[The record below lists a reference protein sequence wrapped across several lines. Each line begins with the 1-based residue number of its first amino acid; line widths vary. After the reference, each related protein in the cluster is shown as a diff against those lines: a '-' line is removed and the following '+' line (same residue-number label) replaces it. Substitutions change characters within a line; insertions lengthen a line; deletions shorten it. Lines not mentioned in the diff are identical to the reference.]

1 MKEKLQGVDPITNGE
16 DHTNVGANTKST
28 GDPAQSKTP
37 RTSGN
42 IMHENRETWS
52 ASAAQSGGRPVG
64 EGDSR
69 TTHRQAGQESDS
81 GVVPMKGSN
90 KGGQPTAESLEGR
103 PETKENVRQP
113 HMRPTQGGPRMSQGL
128 EGVRRAAKERKQ
140 EKFTAL
146 LHHLTINLLRESF
159 YSIKRSAAAGVDQV
173 TWKVYAQGVEDRLGD
188 LHDRVHRGAY
198 RAQPSRRVY
207 ILKSDGR
214 QRPLGV
220 AVLED
225 KIVQQAVTRILNQIY
240 EADFQGVSYGFRPGR
255 SQHQALD
262 ALTVGIER
270 KKVNWILDLDI
281 RGFFDNINHEQLV
294 QYVEER
300 IADPRILRLI
310 RKWLKAGVMEDGEWK
325 ATEVGTPQGSS
336 ISPLLANVYLHYAL
350 DLWVLAWRR
359 QAVGD
364 VIMVRY
370 ADDAVL
376 GFENREEAESLR
388 RELQEQLR
396 KVGLELH
403 PEKTRMIEFG
413 RFAESN
419 RKRRGEGK
427 PETFDFLGFT
437 HMCGRTRTAGR
448 FTVKRKT
455 IGKRMR
461 AKLQEIRQKLRQRM
475 HDAVPETGK
484 WLRSVVQ
491 GYFNYHAI
499 PGNGK
504 RLQAFRDGVTRYW
517 RQTLSRR
524 SQSGRIDW
532 KRMDRLVR
540 RWIPSIR
547 IMHPYPSVRFDA
559 THPR

>member
-1 MKEKLQGVDPITNGE
+1 M
-16 DHTNVGANTKST
+16 SS
-28 GDPAQSKTP
+28 GDPAQSETP
-37 RTSGN
+37 RKSRN

-69 TTHRQAGQESDS
+69 TAHRQTGQESDS
-81 GVVPMKGSN
+81 GVVPVKGSN
-90 KGGQPTAESLEGR
+90 KEGQPTAESPEGR

-113 HMRPTQGGPRMSQGL
+113 HMRPTQGDLRMSQGL

-146 LHHLTINLLRESF
+146 LHHLTIDLLRESF
-159 YSIKRSAAAGVDQV
+159 YSIKRSAAAGVDGV
-173 TWKVYAQGVEDRLGD
+173 TWKAYEQGVEDRLRD

-207 ILKSDGR
+207 ILKGDGR

-225 KIVQQAVTRILNQIY
+225 KIVQRAVTQILNQIY
-240 EADFQGVSYGFRPGR
+240 ETDFQGFSYGFRPGR

-262 ALTVGIER
+262 ALTVGMER

-300 IADPRILRLI
+300 IADPRMLRLI
-310 RKWLKAGVMEDGEWK
+310 RKWLQAGVMEDGEWK
-325 ATEVGTPQGSS
+325 ATEVGTPQGSG

-350 DLWVLAWRR
+350 DLWVVAWRR
-359 QAVGD
+359 QARGD

-376 GFENREEAESLR
+376 GFENRQEAESLR

-413 RFAESN
+413 RLAESN

-437 HMCGRTRTAGR
+437 HMCGRTRTAGY
-448 FTVKRKT
+448 FAIKRKT

-475 HDAVPETGK
+475 HDAVPQTGR

-491 GYFNYHAI
+491 GYFNYHAV

-504 RLQAFRDGVTRYW
+504 RLQAFRDAVTRYW
-517 RQTLSRR
+517 RHMLRRR
-524 SQSGRIDW
+524 SQTSRIDW
-532 KRMDRLVR
+532 ERMCRLVR

-547 IMHPYPSVRFDA
+547 ITHPYPNVRFDA
-559 THPR
+559 IHPR

>member
-1 MKEKLQGVDPITNGE
+1 MSP
-16 DHTNVGANTKST
+16 H
-28 GDPAQSKTP
+28 DPAQSETP
-37 RTSGN
+37 RTSRN
-42 IMHENRETWS
+42 IMHENRETRS
-52 ASAAQSGGRPVG
+52 ASGAQLGRRPVG

-69 TTHRQAGQESDS
+69 TTHRHAVQGSDS
-81 GVVPMKGSN
+81 GIVPIKGSN

-113 HMRPTQGGPRMSQGL
+113 HMQPTQGEARMSQGL

-146 LHHLTINLLRESF
+146 LHHLTIDLLRESF
-159 YSIKRSAAAGVDQV
+159 YSIKRSASAGVDRV
-173 TWKVYAQGVEDRLGD
+173 TWKEYEAGVEDRLRD

-207 ILKSDGR
+207 IPKADGR

-220 AVLED
+220 AALED
-225 KIVQQAVTRILNQIY
+225 KIVQQAVARILNQIY
-240 EADFQGVSYGFRPGR
+240 ETDFQGFSYGFRPGR

-281 RGFFDNINHEQLV
+281 RGFFDNLNHERLI

-350 DLWVLAWRR
+350 DTWVVAWRK
-359 QAVGD
+359 QAHGD
-364 VIMVRY
+364 VIVVRY

-376 GFENREEAESLR
+376 GFENRDEAERLR
-388 RELQEQLR
+388 RELQEHLR
-396 KVGLELH
+396 EVGLELH

-413 RFAESN
+413 RFAEQN
-419 RKRRGEGK
+419 RKRRGEDK

-437 HMCGRTRTAGR
+437 HICGRTRTAGR
-448 FTVKRKT
+448 FTVRRKT

-461 AKLQEIRQKLRQRM
+461 AKLREIKQKLRQRM
-475 HDAVPETGK
+475 HDAIPEVGK

-491 GYFNYHAI
+491 GYFNYHAV

-504 RLQAFRDGVTRYW
+504 RLQAFRDAVTRYW
-517 RQTLSRR
+517 RQALRRR
-524 SQSGRIDW
+524 SQTSRVNWDRL
-532 KRMDRLVR
+532 KRLVR
-540 RWIPSIR
+540 RWIPSVR
-547 IMHPYPSVRFDA
+547 ISHPYPSVRFDA
-559 THPR
+559 IHPR

>member
-1 MKEKLQGVDPITNGE
+1 VKEKLQGVDPITNGE
-16 DHTNVGANTKST
+16 DHTNVGASTKPT

-52 ASAAQSGGRPVG
+52 EAAARYGDRPAE
-64 EGDSR
+64 EGQGQTFR
-69 TTHRQAGQESDS
+69 RQAGQESDS

-103 PETKENVRQP
+103 PETKENVREP
-113 HMRPTQGGPRMSQGL
+113 RMRPTQGGLRMSQGL
-128 EGVRRAAKERKQ
+128 EGVRQAAKERKQ

-146 LHHLTINLLRESF
+146 LHHLTIDLLRECF
-159 YSIKRSAAAGVDQV
+159 YNIKRSAAAGVDKM
-173 TWKVYAQGVEDRLGD
+173 TWKAYEQGVEDRLRD

-198 RAQPSRRVY
+198 RAQPSRRVF

-240 EADFQGVSYGFRPGR
+240 ETDFQGVSYGFRPGR

-281 RGFFDNINHEQLV
+281 RGFFDHLNHEQLV
-294 QYVEER
+294 QYVEQR

-310 RKWLKAGVMEDGEWK
+310 HKWLKAGVMEGGEWK

-350 DLWVLAWRR
+350 DLWVVAWRR
-359 QAVGD
+359 RARGD

-376 GFENREEAESLR
+376 GFENRDEAESLR

-403 PEKTRMIEFG
+403 PEKTRLIEFG
-413 RFAESN
+413 RFAERN

-461 AKLQEIRQKLRQRM
+461 AKLQEIRQQLRQRM

-491 GYFNYHAI
+491 GYFNYHAV
-499 PGNGK
+499 PGNGD
-504 RLQAFRDGVTRYW
+504 RMQTFRDAVTRYW
-517 RQTLSRR
+517 WWTLSRR
-524 SQSGRIDW
+524 SQKGRIDW
-532 KRMDRLVR
+532 ERMRRLVR
-540 RWIPSIR
+540 RWIPSVR

-559 THPR
+559 IHPR

>member
-1 MKEKLQGVDPITNGE
+1 VKEKLQGVDPITNGE
-16 DHTNVGANTKST
+16 DNTNVGANTKSM

-37 RTSGN
+37 RTSGS

-52 ASAAQSGGRPVG
+52 ASATQCGGRPVG

-69 TTHRQAGQESDS
+69 KTHGHVGQESDS

-103 PETKENVRQP
+103 SETKENVQQS
-113 HMRPTQGGPRMSQGL
+113 HMRPTQGGPRVSQGL
-128 EGVRRAAKERKQ
+128 AGVRRTAKERKQ

-146 LHHLTINLLRESF
+146 LHHLDIGLLRDCF
-159 YSIKRSAAAGVDQV
+159 YSIKRSAAAGVDEV
-173 TWKVYAQGVEDRLGD
+173 TWKVYAQGLEDRLRD

-240 EADFQGVSYGFRPGR
+240 ETDFQGVSYGFRPGR

-262 ALTVGIER
+262 ALSVGIER

-325 ATEVGTPQGSS
+325 ATEVGTR
-336 ISPLLANVYLHYAL
+336 V
-350 DLWVLAWRR
+350 
-359 QAVGD
+359 
-364 VIMVRY
+364 
-370 ADDAVL
+370 
-376 GFENREEAESLR
+376 
-388 RELQEQLR
+388 
-396 KVGLELH
+396 
-403 PEKTRMIEFG
+403 
-413 RFAESN
+413 
-419 RKRRGEGK
+419 
-427 PETFDFLGFT
+427 
-437 HMCGRTRTAGR
+437 
-448 FTVKRKT
+448 
-455 IGKRMR
+455 
-461 AKLQEIRQKLRQRM
+461 
-475 HDAVPETGK
+475 
-484 WLRSVVQ
+484 
-491 GYFNYHAI
+491 
-499 PGNGK
+499 
-504 RLQAFRDGVTRYW
+504 
-517 RQTLSRR
+517 
-524 SQSGRIDW
+524 
-532 KRMDRLVR
+532 
-540 RWIPSIR
+540 
-547 IMHPYPSVRFDA
+547 
-559 THPR
+559 

>member
-1 MKEKLQGVDPITNGE
+1 VKEKLQGVDPITNGE

-28 GDPAQSKTP
+28 GDPAQSETP

-42 IMHENRETWS
+42 IMHENRETWP
-52 ASAAQSGGRPVG
+52 ASAAEQRGRPVG
-64 EGDSR
+64 EGQGHK
-69 TTHRQAGQESDS
+69 THRYASQESDS

-90 KGGQPTAESLEGR
+90 KEGQPTAESLEGR
-103 PETKENVRQP
+103 PGTKENVREP
-113 HMRPTQGGPRMSQGL
+113 HMRPTQGDQRVSQGL
-128 EGVRRAAKERKQ
+128 EGVRRAARERR
-140 EKFTAL
+140 EERFTAL

-159 YSIKRSAAAGVDQV
+159 YSMKRSAAAGVDQV
-173 TWKVYAQGVEDRLGD
+173 TWKAYAQGVEDRLRD
-188 LHDRVHRGAY
+188 LYDRVHRGAY

-225 KIVQQAVTRILNQIY
+225 KIVQHAVTRILNQIY
-240 EADFQGVSYGFRPGR
+240 ETDFKGFSYGFRPGR

-270 KKVNWILDLDI
+270 KKVNWILDLDV
-281 RGFFDNINHEQLV
+281 RGFFDNLNHEQLV
-294 QYVEER
+294 QYVEKR

-310 RKWLKAGVMEDGEWK
+310 RKWLKAGVIEDGEWK

-350 DLWVLAWRR
+350 DLWVEAWRR
-359 QAVGD
+359 EARGD

-376 GFENREEAESLR
+376 GFENREEAERLR
-388 RELQEQLR
+388 RELQEHLR
-396 KVGLELH
+396 TVGLELH

-419 RKRRGEGK
+419 RKRSGEGK
-427 PETFDFLGFT
+427 PETFDFLGLT
-437 HMCGRTRTAGR
+437 HVCGKTRTAGR

-499 PGNGK
+499 PGNGN
-504 RLQAFRDGVTRYW
+504 RLQAFRDAVTRYW
-517 RQTLSRR
+517 RQTLRRR
-524 SQSGRIDW
+524 SQRHRLDW
-532 KRMDRLVR
+532 ERMNRLVR
-540 RWIPSIR
+540 RWIPSVR
-547 IMHPYPSVRFDA
+547 ISHPYPNVRFDA
-559 THPR
+559 IHPR

>member
-1 MKEKLQGVDPITNGE
+1 MSG
-16 DHTNVGANTKST
+16 GANTKSPR
-28 GDPAQSKTP
+28 DPAQSQTP

-64 EGDSR
+64 EGQGR
-69 TTHRQAGQESDS
+69 KTHRRAGQESDS
-81 GVVPMKGSN
+81 GVVPVKGSN
-90 KGGQPTAESLEGR
+90 KEGQPTAESLEGR
-103 PETKENVRQP
+103 PGTKENVRQP
-113 HMRPTQGGPRMSQGL
+113 HMRPTQGGPRVSQGL
-128 EGVRRAAKERKQ
+128 EGVRQVAKERKQ
-140 EKFTAL
+140 ERFTAL
-146 LHHLTINLLRESF
+146 LHHLTIDLLRECF
-159 YSIKRSAAAGVDQV
+159 YNSKRSAAAGVDGV
-173 TWKVYAQGVEDRLGD
+173 TWKMYAQGVEDRLRD
-188 LHDRVHRGAY
+188 LHDRVHRGAH
-198 RAQPSRRVY
+198 RAQPSRRVF

-225 KIVQQAVTRILNQIY
+225 KIVQQAVARILNQIY
-240 EADFQGVSYGFRPGR
+240 ETDFQGVSYGFRPGR
-255 SQHQALD
+255 SQQQALD

-270 KKVNWILDLDI
+270 QKVNWILDLDI
-281 RGFFDNINHEQLV
+281 RGFFDNINHEQLIH
-294 QYVEER
+294 YVEQR

-336 ISPLLANVYLHYAL
+336 ISPLLANVYLHYTL
-350 DLWVLAWRR
+350 DLWVMAWRKR
-359 QAVGD
+359 ARGD
-364 VIMVRY
+364 VIMVRF
-370 ADDAVL
+370 ADDVVL
-376 GFENREEAESLR
+376 GFENRDEAESLR

-396 KVGLELH
+396 KAGLELH

-413 RFAESN
+413 RFAARN

-437 HMCGRTRTAGR
+437 HMCGQTRSTGR
-448 FTVKRKT
+448 FTVRRKT

-461 AKLQEIRQKLRQRM
+461 AKLQEIRQQLRQRM

-484 WLRSVVQ
+484 WLRAVVQ
-491 GYFNYHAI
+491 GYFNYHAV

-504 RLQAFRDGVTRYW
+504 RLLAFRDAVTRYW

-524 SQSGRIDW
+524 SQRGYIGW
-532 KRMDRLVR
+532 ERMDRLVR
-540 RWIPSIR
+540 RWIPSVR
-547 IMHPYPSVRFDA
+547 ILQLYPSERFDA
-559 THPR
+559 IHPR

>member
-1 MKEKLQGVDPITNGE
+1 
-16 DHTNVGANTKST
+16 
-28 GDPAQSKTP
+28 
-37 RTSGN
+37 
-42 IMHENRETWS
+42 
-52 ASAAQSGGRPVG
+52 
-64 EGDSR
+64 
-69 TTHRQAGQESDS
+69 
-81 GVVPMKGSN
+81 
-90 KGGQPTAESLEGR
+90 
-103 PETKENVRQP
+103 
-113 HMRPTQGGPRMSQGL
+113 MRPTQGEQRVSQGL

-146 LHHLTINLLRESF
+146 LHHLTIDVLRESF
-159 YSIKRSAAAGVDQV
+159 YNIKRSAAAGVDQV
-173 TWKVYAQGVEDRLGD
+173 TWKEYAEGVEDRLRD

-214 QRPLGV
+214 QRPL
-220 AVLED
+220 
-225 KIVQQAVTRILNQIY
+225 
-240 EADFQGVSYGFRPGR
+240 
-255 SQHQALD
+255 
-262 ALTVGIER
+262 
-270 KKVNWILDLDI
+270 
-281 RGFFDNINHEQLV
+281 
-294 QYVEER
+294 
-300 IADPRILRLI
+300 
-310 RKWLKAGVMEDGEWK
+310 MEDGEWK
-325 ATEVGTPQGSS
+325 ETEVGTPQGSS

-350 DLWVLAWRR
+350 DLWVMAWRR

-376 GFENREEAESLR
+376 GFENREEAERLR

-396 KVGLELH
+396 RVGLELH

-461 AKLQEIRQKLRQRM
+461 AKLQEIRQQLRQRM

-491 GYFNYHAI
+491 GYFNYHAV
-499 PGNGK
+499 PGNGD
-504 RLQAFRDGVTRYW
+504 RMQAFRDAVTRYW
-517 RQTLSRR
+517 WWTLSRR
-524 SQSGRIDW
+524 SQKGRIDW
-532 KRMDRLVR
+532 ERMRRLVR
-540 RWIPSIR
+540 RWIPSVR

-559 THPR
+559 IHPR

>member
-1 MKEKLQGVDPITNGE
+1 
-16 DHTNVGANTKST
+16 
-28 GDPAQSKTP
+28 
-37 RTSGN
+37 
-42 IMHENRETWS
+42 MHENRETWS

-69 TTHRQAGQESDS
+69 KTHGGAGQESDS

-90 KGGQPTAESLEGR
+90 KEGQPTAESLEGR
-103 PETKENVRQP
+103 PETKENAREP
-113 HMRPTQGGPRMSQGL
+113 RMRPTQGGPRMSQGL
-128 EGVRRAAKERKQ
+128 EGVRRAAKARKQ

-146 LHHLTINLLRESF
+146 LHHLTIDLLRESF

-173 TWKVYAQGVEDRLGD
+173 TWKAYAEGVEDRLRD

-207 ILKSDGR
+207 IPKSDGR

-220 AVLED
+220 AALED

-240 EADFQGVSYGFRPGR
+240 ETDFQGVSYGFRPRR

-281 RGFFDNINHEQLV
+281 RGFFDNLNHEQLV

-300 IADPRILRLI
+300 IADPRMLRLI

-350 DLWVLAWRR
+350 DLWVVAWRR
-359 QAVGD
+359 QARGD

-376 GFENREEAESLR
+376 GFENRDEAEGLR

-475 HDAVPETGK
+475 HDAVPKTGK

-491 GYFNYHAI
+491 GYFNYHAV
-499 PGNGK
+499 PGNGQ
-504 RLQAFRDGVTRYW
+504 RLQAFRDAVTRYW

-524 SQSGRIDW
+524 SQKGRVDW
-532 KRMDRLVR
+532 ERMNRLVR
-540 RWIPSIR
+540 RWIPSVR
-547 IMHPYPSVRFDA
+547 ITHPYPSVRFDA
-559 THPR
+559 IHPR

>member
-1 MKEKLQGVDPITNGE
+1 
-16 DHTNVGANTKST
+16 
-28 GDPAQSKTP
+28 
-37 RTSGN
+37 
-42 IMHENRETWS
+42 MHENRETWS

-90 KGGQPTAESLEGR
+90 KGGQATAESLEGR

-173 TWKVYAQGVEDRLGD
+173 TWNMYAEGVEDRLQD

-207 ILKSDGR
+207 ILKGDGR

-225 KIVQQAVTRILNQIY
+225 KIVQRAVTQILNQIY
-240 EADFQGVSYGFRPGR
+240 ETDFQGVSYGFRPGR

-262 ALTVGIER
+262 ALSVGIER

-281 RGFFDNINHEQLV
+281 RGFFDNINHEQLI
-294 QYVEER
+294 QYVEVR
-300 IADPRILRLI
+300 IADPRMLRLI
-310 RKWLKAGVMEDGEWK
+310 RKWLKAGVMEDGEWN
-325 ATEVGTPQGSS
+325 ATEVGTPQGSG

-350 DLWVLAWRR
+350 DLWVLDWRR
-359 QAVGD
+359 QARGD

-376 GFENREEAESLR
+376 GFENRDEAESLR

-413 RFAESN
+413 RFAEN
-419 RKRRGEGK
+419 HRKRRGEGK

-437 HMCGRTRTAGR
+437 HMCGRTRKGKW
-448 FTVKRKT
+448 FTVRRQTIKKRL
-455 IGKRMR
+455 RS
-461 AKLQEIRQKLRQRM
+461 KLQAVRQELRKRW
-475 HDAVPETGK
+475 HERIAETGE

-491 GYFNYHAI
+491 GYFNYHAV

-504 RLQAFRDGVTRYW
+504 RLQAFRDGVI
-517 RQTLSRR
+517 QI
-524 SQSGRIDW
+524 GR
-532 KRMDRLVR
+532 
-540 RWIPSIR
+540 
-547 IMHPYPSVRFDA
+547 A
-559 THPR
+559 